1 MKKIFLALIALTLS
15 TVVFAESK
23 GESPSNTDSKAK
35 LSTYW
40 ITGTSGSNYVLSN
53 TPNPACGEAEESP
66 CEITS
71 QNPISTG
78 LAPMSQVDGQTN
90 GFKIIDRQHQL

>member
-23 GESPSNTDSKAK
+23 GESPSKTESTAKAT
-35 LSTYW
+35 TYW
-40 ITGTSGSNYVLSN
+40 VIGISGTNYVLSSS
-53 TPNPACGEAEESP
+53 PNPDCGNGTDMA

-71 QNPISTG
+71 QNALTNN
-78 LAPMSQVDGQTN
+78 LAPINQVEAETN
-90 GFKIIDRQHQL
+90 GFTIIDEQAHL